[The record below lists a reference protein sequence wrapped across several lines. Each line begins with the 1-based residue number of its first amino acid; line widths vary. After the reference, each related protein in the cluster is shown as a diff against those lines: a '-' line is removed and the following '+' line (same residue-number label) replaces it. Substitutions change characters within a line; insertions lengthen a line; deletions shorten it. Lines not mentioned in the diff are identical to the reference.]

1 MADAAS
7 GKSSDKVVLVTGAA
21 SGIGAAAMRMA
32 LDAGHKVSAADMA
45 PISTD
50 GLDSAVVKRLVTAR
64 CDVAKWED
72 CQRVVA
78 ETVDRLGGLD
88 GLLHFA
94 GIHSTLTWEEL
105 DAAEFARL
113 YAVNVIGSF
122 HMAKAAALHMK
133 DHGGGAMVLT
143 GSNSMIAGGVGGHGR
158 GGPAYTS
165 TKGAIVALHRAL
177 ARSFGPYGIRVN
189 AVSPGSTATAMT
201 ADYSEDALRRVG
213 ERTIVGRI
221 GQPEEIASVALFL
234 VSDGA
239 SYITGEWVNVNG
251 GGSFGL

>member
-1 MADAAS
+1 MP
-7 GKSSDKVVLVTGAA
+7 GKSLGKAADKVVLVTGAA

-32 LDAGHKVSAADMA
+32 LDAGYRVAAADLA
-45 PISTD
+45 SIPVT
-50 GLDSAVVKRLVTAR
+50 GLQKYAEDRLVTTR
-64 CDVAKWED
+64 CDVSKWED

-78 ETVDRLGGLD
+78 ETVGKLGGLD

-105 DAAEFARL
+105 DAAEFAKL

-122 HMAKAAALHMK
+122 HTAKAAALYMK
-133 DHGGGAMVLT
+133 EHGGGAMVLT
-143 GSNSMIAGGVGGHGR
+143 GSNSIVAGGVGGHGR

-165 TKGAIVALHRAL
+165 TKGAIVALHRSL
-177 ARSFGPYGIRVN
+177 ARSFGPFGIRVN

-213 ERTIVGRI
+213 ERTILGRI

>member
-1 MADAAS
+1 MADIAT
-7 GKSSDKVVLVTGAA
+7 GKDTNKVVLVTGAA
-21 SGIGAAAMRMA
+21 SGIGAAAIRMA
-32 LDAGHKVSAADMA
+32 LDAGHNVAAADLA
-45 PISTD
+45 SIPTGDIGKEAAAHLFT
-50 GLDSAVVKRLVTAR
+50 TR
-64 CDVAKWED
+64 CDVSNYDD
-72 CQRVVA
+72 CRRVVA
-78 ETVDRLGGLD
+78 ETVAKFGGLNS
-88 GLLHFA
+88 LLHFA

-105 DAAEFARL
+105 DASEFTKL
-113 YAVNVIGSF
+113 YTVNVIGSF

-133 DHGGGAMVLT
+133 EHGGGAMVLT
-143 GSNSMIAGGVGGHGR
+143 GSNSMVAGGVGGHGR

-213 ERTIVGRI
+213 ERTIIGRI